1 MTALLRD
8 VPRRL
13 TSSLAKPCLRRTAD
27 NKCVCAW
34 NKVGKKNYIYLYP
47 CKHIHILK
55 VIRTNF
61 LSTEVKTNRSKIS
74 IEITTRLVFKM
85 QMHSVKLKLMVCF
98 GTRSRGRDGVS
109 AQGTKNSSLPAF
121 ALFRTTQ
128 QPHAS
133 QAVHE
138 HFREKCA
145 CYINIC
151 LCVSVCLCFR
161 GWARGYDNAEP
172 LWHMGSQHPS
182 SLCSHMQSQKRRG
195 KNEPHACTLEL
206 SLNPELIW
214 FSVLEFKKNTQKY
227 PMGD

>member
-1 MTALLRD
+1 M
-8 VPRRL
+8 
-13 TSSLAKPCLRRTAD
+13 
-27 NKCVCAW
+27 
-34 NKVGKKNYIYLYP
+34 YP

-85 QMHSVKLKLMVCF
+85 QMHSVKLKLMVRF

-151 LCVSVCLCFR
+151 LCVCVCVFVFPR
-161 GWARGYDNAEP
+161 
-172 LWHMGSQHPS
+172 MS
-182 SLCSHMQSQKRRG
+182 KR
-195 KNEPHACTLEL
+195 L
-206 SLNPELIW
+206 
-214 FSVLEFKKNTQKY
+214 
-227 PMGD
+227 

>member
-13 TSSLAKPCLRRTAD
+13 TSSLAKPCLRWTAD

-47 CKHIHILK
+47 CKHIRILK

-61 LSTEVKTNRSKIS
+61 LSTEVKTF
-74 IEITTRLVFKM
+74 EITTRLVFKM
-85 QMHSVKLKLMVCF
+85 QMHSVKLKLMVRF

-195 KNEPHACTLEL
+195 KNEPHACTLEFK
-206 SLNPELIW
+206 PWADLI
-214 FSVLEFKKNTQKY
+214 FCPRVKKKHAKVPHGGLDESSFPQ
-227 PMGD
+227 

>member
-1 MTALLRD
+1 
-8 VPRRL
+8 
-13 TSSLAKPCLRRTAD
+13 
-27 NKCVCAW
+27 
-34 NKVGKKNYIYLYP
+34 
-47 CKHIHILK
+47 
-55 VIRTNF
+55 
-61 LSTEVKTNRSKIS
+61 
-74 IEITTRLVFKM
+74 
-85 QMHSVKLKLMVCF
+85 MVRF
-98 GTRSRGRDGVS
+98 GTRSRGRDSVS

-128 QPHAS
+128 QLHAS

-151 LCVSVCLCFR
+151 LCVSVCLRFR

-195 KNEPHACTLEL
+195 KMDLLHAHL

-214 FSVLEFKKNTQKY
+214 FSVLEFKKKNTQKY
-227 PMGD
+227 PIVII